1 MFCTKC
7 GRPLHD
13 GDKFCAYCGTKVREE
28 DRQEAAPSHSRYEE
42 VVFNPPFRA
51 EAERRTRQISD
62 EVSRYSDEPKKE
74 TVHFDW
80 NLDGFPSRDSKRRD
94 DFELNWDT
102 VIEKRREPGPVN
114 VEKIIPEEPET
125 RPSQGQ
131 AAQQDHNAAPDRKEE
146 PLSIEEL
153 EKELFGTKDMEEA
166 EKSATIRYNR
176 EDLEREKEKDQF
188 YTYNAKRDAFQ
199 ELLDREKARVEA
211 IEDQRRSQWESI
223 TGAEE
228 VRGPKEPL
236 PFEEVFRETETPLVP
251 PLREVA
257 IVQPPLTAVVH
268 RFGQKLRI
276 LSEAGKLT
284 CFNDH
289 RAGLPLSVPKNA
301 FTF

>member
-1 MFCTKC
+1 MIYSYHTWRKRKEMFCTKC

-153 EKELFGTKDMEEA
+153 EKELERKKLLPEKKGKHKNRIFETQKQTENGTHGRKKKISFTHIMPREMLFRSSLT
-166 EKSATIRYNR
+166 EKRPA
-176 EDLEREKEKDQF
+176 
-188 YTYNAKRDAFQ
+188 
-199 ELLDREKARVEA
+199 
-211 IEDQRRSQWESI
+211 
-223 TGAEE
+223 
-228 VRGPKEPL
+228 
-236 PFEEVFRETETPLVP
+236 
-251 PLREVA
+251 
-257 IVQPPLTAVVH
+257 
-268 RFGQKLRI
+268 
-276 LSEAGKLT
+276 
-284 CFNDH
+284 
-289 RAGLPLSVPKNA
+289 
-301 FTF
+301 